1 MKNIKLLG
9 SGCRNCETTSGEMA
23 MYHEHAV
30 AKRGFSGLMDGVL
43 PIAND
48 VASTESKSLSL
59 I

>member
-30 AKRGFSGLMDGVL
+30 AKRGFSGLMDGVCRLRMMLL
-43 PIAND
+43 PLKANPYP
-48 VASTESKSLSL
+48 
-59 I
+59 